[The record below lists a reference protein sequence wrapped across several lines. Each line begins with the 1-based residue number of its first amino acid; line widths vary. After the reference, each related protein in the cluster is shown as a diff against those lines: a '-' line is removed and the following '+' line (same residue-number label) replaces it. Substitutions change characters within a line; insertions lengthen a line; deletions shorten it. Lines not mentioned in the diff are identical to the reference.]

1 MTQLE
6 VARVALFVDGQN
18 CYRGARR
25 AYCGDAAPARC
36 GQVYPHMLGQ
46 HLCERS
52 DVRRSLVAVRIYRG
66 LPSRVRDPKGYSA
79 AQRQVAAWRR
89 QPLVDA
95 WTRPLSY
102 ASDGTAREKGVDT
115 KLAVDMVLMA
125 QRNEFDVAVLVSDDT
140 DFVPALE
147 AVVEIKRSIAACEVA
162 TWMPP
167 HDRRPP
173 APRIRGK
180 QVRLHALR
188 EHDYRAL
195 EDRTDYSR
203 KSRRR

>member
-1 MTQLE
+1 MSQLE
-6 VARVALFVDGQN
+6 VTRVVLFVDGQN

-25 AYCGDAAPARC
+25 AYCGEAAPARC
-36 GQVYPHMLGQ
+36 GQVHPHLLGH
-46 HLCERS
+46 HLCEQS
-52 DVRRSLVAVRIYRG
+52 GAGRSLAGVRVYRG
-66 LPSRVRDPKGYSA
+66 MPSRSRNPKGYSA

-102 ASDGTAREKGVDT
+102 APDGVAREKGVDT
-115 KLAVDMVLMA
+115 KIAVDMVRMA

-140 DFVPALE
+140 DFLPALE

-162 TWMPP
+162 TWVPP
-167 HDRRPP
+167 DGRRSPS
-173 APRIRGK
+173 PRIRGEH
-180 QVRLHALR
+180 VRMHTLR

-195 EDRTDYSR
+195 EDPTDYAR